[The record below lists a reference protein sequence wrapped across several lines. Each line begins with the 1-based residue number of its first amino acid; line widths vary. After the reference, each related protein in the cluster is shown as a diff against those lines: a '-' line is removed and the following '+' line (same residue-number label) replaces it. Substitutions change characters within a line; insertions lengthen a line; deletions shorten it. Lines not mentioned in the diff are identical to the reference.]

1 MTETIIFMG
10 TPDFSVPILK
20 KLHERYQV
28 AMVISQPDKPV
39 GRKRILTSPPVA
51 ETAKALGIPLFQ
63 PDRIREEAA
72 LDRIAEIEPDLIIT
86 AAYGQILPKALLD
99 IPPLGAINVHASLL
113 PRHRG
118 GAPIHRSIMEGDSE
132 TGVTI
137 MYMAEGLDSG
147 NIISSRSTPIDDR
160 DDTGTLHDRLSA
172 IGADLLMDTLPDI
185 FSGKNDSIPQD
196 DDLVTVSPNISKA
209 DEKIDW
215 SKPAREVFNHI
226 RGLSPWPGAYTEVD
240 DRRLKMYE
248 ARIPEEALEYGPEYA
263 PGTIVDTTPEGIR
276 IVCGDGVAIEVTSVQ
291 LAGKKRT
298 TAVEFASGR
307 QVTGS
312 VLGKVE

>member
-20 KLHERYQV
+20 RLHETYHV
-28 AMVISQPDKPV
+28 AKVISQPDKPV
-39 GRKRILTSPPVA
+39 GRKRVLTSPPVA
-51 ETAKALGIPLFQ
+51 EAAKALGIPLFQ
-63 PDRIREEAA
+63 PDRIRDEAA
-72 LDRIAEIEPDLIIT
+72 LGKIAEIEPDLIIT

-147 NIISSRSTPIDDR
+147 NIISSRKTPISDQ
-160 DDTGTLHDRLSA
+160 DDTGTLHDRLSG

-185 FSGKNDSIPQD
+185 LSGTNDSIQQD
-196 DDLVTVSPNISKA
+196 ADLVTVSPNISKA
-209 DEKIDW
+209 DEQIDW
-215 SKPAREVFNHI
+215 SRSAREVFNHI
-226 RGLSPWPGAYTEVD
+226 RGLSPWPGAYTEYD
-240 DRRLKMYE
+240 GKRLKIYE
-248 ARIPEEALEYGPEYA
+248 ARPPEGASEYE
-263 PGTIVDTTPEGIR
+263 PGTIVDTTPDGMR
-276 IVCGDGVAIEVTSVQ
+276 VACGDGATIEVTAVQ

-298 TAVEFASGR
+298 QASEFAAGR
-307 QVTGS
+307 QITGT
-312 VLGKVE
+312 VLGQVE